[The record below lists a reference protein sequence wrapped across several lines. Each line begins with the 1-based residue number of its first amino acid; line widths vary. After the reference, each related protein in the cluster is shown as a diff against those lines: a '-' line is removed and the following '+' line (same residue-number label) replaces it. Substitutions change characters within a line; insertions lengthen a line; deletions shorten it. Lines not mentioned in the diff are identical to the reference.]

1 MKTSQLLAA
10 CSIALV
16 ASYSA
21 QAQTPFEDLDF
32 ESATLS
38 PAPVNVPTPTFVPI
52 ASALPGWSAS
62 IAGVPVTQVQQNSCD
77 GGQATIDIFGPN
89 YPTLGNEYPFG
100 QGTIDGNYTVFL
112 QSGGNPQGGS
122 VGVNTSIWQTGT
134 VPANSQ
140 SLEFMAWS
148 FYVDA
153 TFSVS
158 FAGNSL
164 SPVVLSSEPT
174 EWGTPLNLYAV
185 NITTYAGETGV
196 LEFTSTF
203 NNLGASW
210 TELDDITFSPNA
222 VPEPGTLALLVVGG
236 VALAARRWRAKAS
249 CLFSMKKLRAG
260 AGGSG

>member
-140 SLEFMAWS
+140 SLEFQAWTYS
-148 FYVDA
+148 YLGA
-153 TFSVS
+153 FSVS
-158 FAGNSL
+158 FNGNSL
-164 SPVVLSSEPT
+164 SPVVLSSVANQSGIPVNEY
-174 EWGTPLNLYAV
+174 GV
-185 NITTYAGETGV
+185 NIAQYAGQTGE
-196 LEFTSTF
+196 LEFTSIFTD
-203 NNLGASW
+203 APSW

-222 VPEPGTLALLVVGG
+222 VPEPNTFVLTGISGICFAFYRWCH
-236 VALAARRWRAKAS
+236 RRKTP
-249 CLFSMKKLRAG
+249 
-260 AGGSG
+260 